1 MSKLEH
7 VKFIDVDLADPFFN
21 SLKENYT
28 EFDVWFKRK
37 SEDKCYIL
45 KNKYGLL
52 DGFLY
57 LKLEKGPVVDLDP
70 IINKK
75 LVLKIGTFK
84 INPHATRLG
93 ERFIKKAL
101 DHAIHNK
108 AEVCYVTLFD
118 KHKELRDL
126 FMKYGFEK
134 HGIKKTYNG
143 TEIVLVKN
151 LKVITEDILK
161 DYPLVN
167 AKDKNMYLLAIYP
180 EFHTKL
186 FPDSILR
193 NESFNILEDVSHTN
207 SIHKIY
213 ISGMPVNKAN
223 RGDILVIYRTCDNV
237 GPAEYRSV
245 ATSICIVEEVKSK
258 GEFSNFEHFFKYA
271 NTYSVFDEASLK
283 EWYSRKKFYTIK
295 MTYNAA
301 LTKRLTR
308 QKLADE
314 VGLIREVRWSFIKL
328 SNDEFREIVRLGEV
342 NEGIVINESPER

>member
-1 MSKLEH
+1 MSKLQL
-7 VKFIDVDLADPFFN
+7 VKFIDVDLADPFFDT
-21 SLKENYT
+21 LKKSYT
-28 EFDVWFKRK
+28 EFGVWFKRK

-45 KNKYGLL
+45 KNIHGFL

-57 LKLEKGPVVDLDP
+57 LKLENGPVVDLEP
-70 IINKK
+70 IINNK

-84 INPHATRLG
+84 INPHSTRLG

-101 DHAIHNK
+101 DHAIVNN
-108 AEVCYVTLFD
+108 AEACYVTLFD

-134 HGIKKTYNG
+134 HGVKRTCNG
-143 TEIVLVKN
+143 KEIVLVKN
-151 LKVITEDILK
+151 LKVINKDILK
-161 DYPLVN
+161 DYPLIN
-167 AKDKNMYLLAIYP
+167 AKDKKKYLLAIYP

-193 NESFNILEDVSHTN
+193 NESYNILEDVSHTN

-223 RGDILVIYRTCDNV
+223 RGDILIIYRTSDKV

-258 GEFSNFEHFFKYA
+258 GEFRDFEHFFNYA
-271 NTYSVFDEASLK
+271 NTYSVFDEVSLK
-283 EWYSRKKFYTIK
+283 NWYSRKKFYTIK

-308 QKLADE
+308 QRLADE
-314 VGLIREVRWSFIKL
+314 VGLRREVRWSFIRI
-328 SNDEFREIVRLGEV
+328 SDDEFCKIVKLGEV
-342 NEGIVINESPER
+342 NEGIVVN